1 MKWIQRKPQFKR
13 ESEGYQTQLQFTN
26 TMSQCEG
33 YWSIQN
39 NSDVSGTS
47 NTTTPQSKYFK
58 RSSQQW
64 IILPINN
71 EQWLVMS
78 SIPYIMKCFYFHCL
92 GTLLIL
98 KSLYIGA
105 VSMKSLLPSLDVDS
119 CFHAGPINHDAA
131 TPPTNPPN
139 WNIIC

>member
-71 EQWLVMS
+71 VQWFVIFNYEFHSINNEMFLFPLLRYSFNLEEFIHWCSVNEKSS
-78 SIPYIMKCFYFHCL
+78 SITWCGFMFPCRSNKPWCSNS
-92 GTLLIL
+92 TNQ
-98 KSLYIGA
+98 
-105 VSMKSLLPSLDVDS
+105 PS
-119 CFHAGPINHDAA
+119 
-131 TPPTNPPN
+131 
-139 WNIIC
+139 